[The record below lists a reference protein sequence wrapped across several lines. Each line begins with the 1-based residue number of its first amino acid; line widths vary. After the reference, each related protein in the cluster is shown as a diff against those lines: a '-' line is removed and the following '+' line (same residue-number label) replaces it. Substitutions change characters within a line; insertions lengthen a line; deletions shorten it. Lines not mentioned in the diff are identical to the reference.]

1 MGNIGTPLTRFLL
14 EEQQGHP
21 GATGEF
27 TILLSQISLAG
38 KMISREMSWAGLAN
52 VLGVTGDVN
61 VQGEVVKKMDVYANN
76 AFKQAFRHGAQ
87 VLAMVTEEDEDPV
100 AFPENQPS
108 GRYIVYLDP
117 LDGSS
122 NIDVN
127 GPVGSIFSIHRTT
140 TETTEIMNRVTGEIN
155 ELVRTELLKKGTD
168 QAAAGYILYG
178 SSTMLV
184 YSCGKGVHGFTL
196 DPGIGEF
203 LLSHENMKI
212 PSRGNVY
219 SVNEGNYQKWP
230 SQTRRYIDHLRDQ
243 APDDGRP
250 YASRYI
256 GALVADVHRTLLT
269 GGIYLYPGEKE
280 KPEGKIRLLYESAPM
295 AYVVEQAGGKA
306 STGTERILDI
316 QPTAI
321 HQRTPIVIGSHDDVS
336 LAETYMRDGKED
348 N

>member
-1 MGNIGTPLTRFLL
+1 MGNIGIPLTRFLL
-14 EEQQGHP
+14 EEQQDHP
-21 GATGEF
+21 EATDEF
-27 TILLSQISLAG
+27 TMLLSQISHAG
-38 KMISREMSWAGLAN
+38 KMISLEMSRAGLVN
-52 VLGVTGDVN
+52 LLGVTGNVN
-61 VQGEVVKKMDVYANN
+61 VQGEVVKKMDIYANDV
-76 AFKQAFRHGAQ
+76 FKQAFQNGAQ
-87 VLAMVTEEDEDPV
+87 VIAMVTEEDEDPF

-127 GPVGSIFSIHRTT
+127 APVGSIFSIHRVNNGASQPTNT
-140 TETTEIMNRVTGEIN
+140 ALLRKGIN
-155 ELVRTELLKKGTD
+155 
-168 QAAAGYILYG
+168 QSAAGYILYG

-196 DPGIGEF
+196 DPDIGEF

-212 PSRGNVY
+212 PTRGNVY

-230 SQTRRYIDHLRDQ
+230 SPTQRFVDHLHEH

-250 YASRYI
+250 YSSRYI

-269 GGIYLYPGEKE
+269 GGIYLYPGEAD
-280 KPEGKIRLLYESAPM
+280 KPEGKIRLLYESSPM
-295 AYVVEQAGGKA
+295 AYIVEQAGGSA

-321 HQRTPIVIGSHDDVS
+321 HQRTPIFIGSRDDVS
-336 LAETYMRDGKED
+336 LAETFMRDEKED
-348 N
+348 KQ